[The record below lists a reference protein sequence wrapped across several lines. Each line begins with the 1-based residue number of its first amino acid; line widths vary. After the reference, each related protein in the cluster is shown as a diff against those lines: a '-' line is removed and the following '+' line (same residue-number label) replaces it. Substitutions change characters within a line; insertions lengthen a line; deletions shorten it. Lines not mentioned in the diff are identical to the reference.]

1 MSEGALE
8 YILINETKVDIEVSD
23 LIDKLA
29 RIVDDKLDDYYLYE
43 EEPYLSND
51 EDGESYTIYLNKDG
65 EQGSPC
71 DWNAIFTKSI
81 KRLAQDMAEEGPG
94 E

>member
-29 RIVDDKLDDYYLYE
+29 RIVDDKLNDYYL
-43 EEPYLSND
+43 
-51 EDGESYTIYLNKDG
+51 
-65 EQGSPC
+65 
-71 DWNAIFTKSI
+71 
-81 KRLAQDMAEEGPG
+81 
-94 E
+94 